1 MLGKTVNVVVD
12 RPLGSVH
19 PKHSNIRYP
28 VNYGYVPEIMAG
40 DGEEQ
45 DVYILGVDRPVET
58 FTGTV
63 IGLIRRR
70 NDVEDKWV
78 AAPDGMVFTREEIWD
93 AVKFQEQ
100 YFESELVILE
110 KSCGVVPFS
119 VRDGEIRYLLIRT
132 KNGVCGFPKGHMENG
147 ETEEETAVRETVEET
162 SVVPRLLQGFRREH
176 GYELK
181 NGNAKTVTYFVGEF
195 GTENPR
201 KNGDFEDFEYLLLPF
216 DEAIRALTFENTKEL
231 LTEADE
237 FIKTSISKQ

>member
-1 MLGKTVNVVVD
+1 MLGKTVNVVID
-12 RPLGSVH
+12 RPLGSTH
-19 PKHSNIRYP
+19 PKYSNIRYP
-28 VNYGYVPEIMAG
+28 VNYGYVPGLLGG
-40 DGEEQ
+40 DGEGQ
-45 DVYILGVDRPVET
+45 DVYVLGVDTPIET
-58 FTGTV
+58 FFGTIIGV
-63 IGLIRRR
+63 IHRL

-100 YFESELVILE
+100 YFDSELRILE
-110 KSCGVVPFS
+110 KSCGTIPYT
-119 VRDGEIRYLLIRT
+119 VREGEIRYLLIQT
-132 KNGVCGFPKGHMENG
+132 KNGVCGFPKGHVEKG

-181 NGNAKTVTYFVGEF
+181 NGNSKTVTYFVGEF

-216 DEAIRALTFENTKEL
+216 NEAIRALTFENTKEL

-237 FIKTSISKQ
+237 FIGVRVNP